1 MRVQRDGFQ
10 IALFRIFYVFGFFL
24 DDREIQIGLRTS
36 RIHLDRHLRFRYGFG
51 EIPLRGVRT
60 RNDGLRLCVLR
71 FTLQYDLGVIASV
84 WNLAGCQQ
92 QISEIELS
100 FEIVGINFDS
110 LHQFL
115 IRVQPVSLFQI
126 CLREFVMCF
135 SVFGIDLDRI
145 LKLDGGFAVLGVL
158 KIGFAPGEMFLF

>member
-1 MRVQRDGFQ
+1 M
-10 IALFRIFYVFGFFL
+10 
-24 DDREIQIGLRTS
+24 S
-36 RIHLDRHLRFRYGFG
+36 
-51 EIPLRGVRT
+51 GVRT
-60 RNDGLRLCVLR
+60 GNDCLCLRILR
-71 FTLQYDLGVIASV
+71 FALQYDCGVTSSV
-84 WNLAGCQQ
+84 WNLAGRQQ

-115 IRVQPVSLFQI
+115 IRVQPVGLFQI

-158 KIGFAPGEMFLF
+158 KIGFAPREMFLF